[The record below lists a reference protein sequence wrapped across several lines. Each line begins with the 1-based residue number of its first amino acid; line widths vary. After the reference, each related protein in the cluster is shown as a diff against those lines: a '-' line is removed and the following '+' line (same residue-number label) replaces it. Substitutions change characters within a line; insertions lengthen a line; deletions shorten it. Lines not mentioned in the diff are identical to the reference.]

1 MKVSDKWLPALTA
14 TVFGAAASS
23 AYADDACTV
32 ALCLAG
38 AWQDITQCVPPVRKA
53 LRNAAMGR
61 PMPPCKK
68 SSGPSGN
75 ESGGMEVTTIKAT
88 ASNCPAAARRGRN
101 CLYDGALRVQVD
113 GQTWSNLWFDDQGN
127 TATQTCGRTP
137 VAAESSPTR
146 PSLDPTLDSL
156 WAQTQWL
163 HSFEQA
169 EVAAAASATP
179 SAPMGCTE
187 AECGP
192 IGKSRPPLAAD
203 VNCAAPAPSTV
214 EEDGRGLVDLR

>member
-1 MKVSDKWLPALTA
+1 MRISGKWTA
-14 TVFGAAASS
+14 VLAAMVLGAAAPS

-38 AWQDITQCVPPVRKA
+38 NWQDITQCVPPVRRA

-68 SSGPSGN
+68 ESGPSSG
-75 ESGGMEVTTIKAT
+75 ESGGMEVTTIDAT
-88 ASNCPAAARRGRN
+88 ARNCPAAARRGRN

-113 GQTWSNLWFDDQGN
+113 GQTWSNLWFDDEGN

-137 VAAESSPTR
+137 VAAEAVPTR
-146 PSLDPTLDSL
+146 PALDSL
-156 WAQTQWL
+156 WAETQWL
-163 HSFEQA
+163 NSFEQA
-169 EVAAAASATP
+169 EVAAAATVSP
-179 SAPMGCTE
+179 SAPVGCTE

-192 IGKSRPPLAAD
+192 IGESRPPLAPDA
-203 VNCAAPAPSTV
+203 NCAAPTPPTV
-214 EEDGRGLVDLR
+214 EEDSRELVDLR